1 MLSTCLLR
9 RLAAGAAAVVL
20 GLGPMQAAAASAA
33 AGPHQNETP
42 TARLVD
48 FDLPVMALKDALAR
62 YSLLTRYSVLF
73 ESDMV
78 TGKQSASVR
87 GGHTAEAA
95 LSRLL
100 AGTGLVPRFLN
111 RHSVALVPAGQPRGT
126 SAATDRPYGVRLQ
139 HRIAA
144 SLCAVPQAGAGRE
157 RIALRFGVNGD
168 GRIDRLKVSV
178 PTRRSAEAAARQA
191 LAGLHV
197 GTPPVGMPQPFVM
210 IVSPDAARLYGGCGS

>member
-1 MLSTCLLR
+1 IRALLLTAPAVSGRLSGSTRMPDSRCLPEPPCQVLSTCLLR

-111 RHSVALVPAGQPRGT
+111 RHSVALVPAGQ
-126 SAATDRPYGVRLQ
+126 
-139 HRIAA
+139 
-144 SLCAVPQAGAGRE
+144 
-157 RIALRFGVNGD
+157 
-168 GRIDRLKVSV
+168 
-178 PTRRSAEAAARQA
+178 
-191 LAGLHV
+191 
-197 GTPPVGMPQPFVM
+197 
-210 IVSPDAARLYGGCGS
+210 